1 MSAEGG
7 DDMHRSTEAVGS
19 GRVRK
24 VVVVGGGTSGW
35 MCAAA
40 LARMIEH
47 AGVSVTLI
55 ESDEIGTVGVGEAT
69 IPSIRTF
76 NTLLGLDEND
86 FVRRTQGTFK
96 LGIEFVDWYR
106 QGSRYI
112 HPFGTYGQDLNAI
125 RFHQL
130 WLKLKRLGD
139 TGLGD
144 LSEFNLCTMA
154 ATLNRFTRPRGGPD
168 SVLASLRYAFHFDA
182 GLYAQYLRRYAEARG
197 VRRIEGKIV
206 DVHLRSE
213 DGFITSVV
221 LQGGGTVAGELFL
234 DCSGFRSLLIGQ
246 TLNIGFQDWSH
257 WLPCDRAMAV
267 PCESTAPLLPYTR
280 STADTAGWRWRIP
293 LQHRTGN
300 GYVYCSDFID
310 DDAARAKLFAGLDG
324 APKAEPRVL
333 KFTAGCRR
341 KLWDKNCVA
350 IGLAGGFLEPLESTS
365 IHLVQ
370 TGIAKLMT
378 LFPDRSCS
386 GPEMDAY
393 NGYAQQEYE
402 RVRDFLILHYK
413 ATQRD
418 DTAFWRRCRSMAIP
432 DSLQQKIAL
441 FGSKGRAFPAPD
453 DLFNEHSWI
462 AVMLGQ
468 GVAPTGYDPVVDSLP
483 IDAVRSFVQ
492 HARDAVTRTAQ
503 AMPPHQAFID
513 QNCSARDAES
523 SSSLHFS
530 AVN

>member
-1 MSAEGG
+1 VLTLAL
-7 DDMHRSTEAVGS
+7 DMRAPTEAAAS
-19 GRVRK
+19 GPIRK
-24 VVVVGGGTSGW
+24 IVIVGGGTSGW

-40 LARMIEH
+40 FARMIEH

-76 NTLLGLDEND
+76 NALLGLDEND
-86 FVRRTQGTFK
+86 FVRSTQGTFK

-112 HPFGTYGQDLNAI
+112 HPFGTYGRDLNAI
-125 RFHQL
+125 RFHQF
-130 WLKLKRLGD
+130 WLKLKQLGD
-139 TGLGD
+139 TELGD
-144 LSEFNLCTMA
+144 LSEFNLCTLA
-154 ATLNRFTRPRGGPD
+154 ATLNRFTRPQGGPD
-168 SVLASLRYAFHFDA
+168 SVLGSLRYAFHFDA

-197 VRRIEGKIV
+197 VRRIEGRIV
-206 DVHLRSE
+206 DVQLRSD

-246 TLNIGFQDWSH
+246 TFKIGFQDWSH
-257 WLPCDRAMAV
+257 WLPCNRAMAV

-280 STADTAGWRWRIP
+280 STAETAGWRWRIP

-310 DDAARAKLFAGLDG
+310 DEDARAKLLAGLDG
-324 APKAEPRVL
+324 APRAEPRVL

-341 KLWDKNCVA
+341 KLWDRNCVA

-378 LFPDRSCS
+378 LFPDRSFS
-386 GPEMDAY
+386 RPEIDAY
-393 NGYAQQEYE
+393 NGYALQEYE
-402 RVRDFLILHYK
+402 SVRDFLILHYK
-413 ATQRD
+413 ATERD
-418 DTAFWRRCRSMAIP
+418 DTPFWRRCRDMSIP
-432 DSLQQKIAL
+432 DSLQQKIDL
-441 FGSKGRAFPAPD
+441 FGSKGRAFPALD
-453 DLFNEHSWI
+453 DLFTEHSWI

-468 GVAPTGYDPVVDSLP
+468 GIEPAGYDPLVDSLP
-483 IDAVRSFVQ
+483 IGALRGFVQ
-492 HARDAVTRTAQ
+492 HARDAVTRTAH
-503 AMPPHQAFID
+503 AMPLHQTFID
-513 QNCSARDAES
+513 QNCSAQPVPA
-523 SSSLHFS
+523 LHLS
-530 AVN
+530 PVN

>member
-1 MSAEGG
+1 
-7 DDMHRSTEAVGS
+7 
-19 GRVRK
+19 
-24 VVVVGGGTSGW
+24 
-35 MCAAA
+35 
-40 LARMIEH
+40 MIEH

-76 NTLLGLDEND
+76 NTLLGLDEDD

-106 QGSRYI
+106 QGSRYL
-112 HPFGTYGQDLNAI
+112 HPFGTYGRDLNALK
-125 RFHQL
+125 FHQL

-310 DDAARAKLFAGLDG
+310 DDAARAKLLAGLDG

-418 DTAFWRRCRSMAIP
+418 DTVFWRRCRSMAIP

-468 GVAPTGYDPVVDSLP
+468 GVEPAGYDPVVDSLP
-483 IDAVRSFVQ
+483 IGAVRGFVQ

-503 AMPPHQAFID
+503 AMPLHQAFID

-523 SSSLHFS
+523 SSSVHFS